1 MREIKALIEW
11 AKVKTDDG
19 FEIVAN
25 TEGKVVNL
33 IDLVSMIAA
42 DIMINNVCEE
52 HEEDFIKSVSSLM
65 RSHATIMKLEK
76 QQPKEVERENK

>member
-25 TEGKVVNL
+25 TEGEVVNL

-65 RSHATIMKLEK
+65 KSHAIIMKAEK
-76 QQPKEVERENK
+76 EQQNG